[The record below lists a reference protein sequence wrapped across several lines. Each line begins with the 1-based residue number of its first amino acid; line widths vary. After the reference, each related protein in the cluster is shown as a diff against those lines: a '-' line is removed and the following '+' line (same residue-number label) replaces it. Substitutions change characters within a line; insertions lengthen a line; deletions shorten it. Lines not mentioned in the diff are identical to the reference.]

1 MWLEAAPGYQLKKGK
16 KQNRGKRGREGNIK
30 IVHGHPGMFLR
41 HVSAVP
47 RMVWR
52 MAWIVVGVSAEEVG
66 KGGGACGI
74 P

>member
-41 HVSAVP
+41 HVSAVRP
-47 RMVWR
+47 PTQD
-52 MAWIVVGVSAEEVG
+52 GVAHGLDRRWS
-66 KGGGACGI
+66 
-74 P
+74 